1 MSWAEE
7 QDWFG
12 LEDLAIEAEQRA
24 ERAEELIKQGYWLQ
38 ADLEPIA
45 LKSMTNRH
53 LYNCIRMIEDGR
65 LNRRWALP
73 YLVAEQARRI
83 NKVSKS

>member
-12 LEDLAIEAEQRA
+12 TEDMLESVP
-24 ERAEELIKQGYWLQ
+24 ERQDPEELIKRGYWVQ
-38 ADLEPIA
+38 NDWEPIA
-45 LKSMTNRH
+45 LTAMTDRH

-65 LNRRWALP
+65 LNRPWALP
-73 YLVAEQARRI
+73 YLKAEQQKRLERC
-83 NKVSKS
+83 SSE

>member
-12 LEDLAIEAEQRA
+12 TEDMLENIT
-24 ERAEELIKQGYWLQ
+24 ERQDPRELIKQGYWVQ
-38 ADLEPIA
+38 NDWEPIA
-45 LKSMTNRH
+45 LTAMTDHH

>member
-12 LEDLAIEAEQRA
+12 LEDLALEAQ
-24 ERAEELIKQGYWLQ
+24 ERANKAKELIKQGIWLTAEQ
-38 ADLEPIA
+38 EPVPIR
-45 LKSMTNRH
+45 SMTDRH
-53 LYNCIRMIEDGR
+53 LWNCIKMINEGR
-65 LNRRWALP
+65 LHRPWALL

-83 NKVSKS
+83 NEV

>member
-12 LEDLAIEAEQRA
+12 LEDYVLEIED
-24 ERAEELIKQGYWLQ
+24 EREDACELIKQGIWVQ
-38 ADLEPIA
+38 ANWEKINLRC
-45 LKSMTNRH
+45 MTDRH

-65 LNRRWALP
+65 LHREYALP
-73 YLVAEQARRI
+73 YLKAELNRR
-83 NKVSKS
+83 NESL